1 MRGWY
6 SRGYLP
12 HYDEPGKVQFIT
24 YRLHDSLPKGVL
36 EAYDEALR
44 RGEIDDL
51 ERKQKIEDYLDKG
64 HGACWLRRP
73 LVAEMV
79 QENLRH
85 FDGQRYRLIAWCVMP
100 NHVHVI
106 VETLEGYSLE
116 AVTHSWKSYSAHQLN
131 RIVGRKGA
139 VWQTEVFDRY
149 MRGPL
154 HLARTL
160 FYVEQNPVVANL
172 VSEAEAWPYGSAR
185 FREEMEPYDTHH
197 L

>member
-12 HYDEPGKVQFIT
+12 HCDEPGKVQFIT
-24 YRLHDSLPKGVL
+24 YRLQDSLPKSVL
-36 EAYDEALR
+36 ESYDEDLR
-44 RGEIDDL
+44 QRKIDDV
-51 ERKQKIEDYLDKG
+51 ERMRRIEGYLDKG
-64 HGACWLRRP
+64 HGACWLRKP
-73 LVAEMV
+73 DVANMV
-79 QENLRH
+79 QDNLRY

-106 VETLEGYSLE
+106 AETIDGYALEDV
-116 AVTHSWKSYSAHQLN
+116 AHSWKSYSAHKLN
-131 RIVGRKGA
+131 QIVGRKGA

-160 FYVEQNPVVANL
+160 FYVEQNPVTANIVAT
-172 VSEAEAWPYGSAR
+172 AESWPFGSAHYR
-185 FREEMEPYDTHH
+185 GEVEPYDTHRM
-197 L
+197 